1 MSLLGVIKS
10 WFSGGGSSRLYIID
24 GAQLVGSGSAVER
37 LSPRDQVHV
46 LQQLSRF
53 AEKESID
60 IQVAFEGRSLREVA
74 HGGEYGGV
82 KVFFAD
88 KQAALQ
94 DMILDL
100 VRSGARRQKV
110 VLVTN
115 NRQLEEKAART
126 GAQTLRPSTLRKA
139 MENGGGE
146 RGDRGERGG
155 DRGDRGDRGPRR
167 GRRQR
172 GRGGRYREGDG
183 GGRGPSSDQ
192 QQPSSSGQQEA
203 VPSDFP
209 GTEAPAPARAPA
221 QSAIPDPAR
230 DAVRDLID
238 LVE

>member
-139 MENGGGE
+139 MENGGGGE
-146 RGDRGERGG
+146 RGDRGDRGG

-183 GGRGPSSDQ
+183 GGRGPSDQ

-203 VPSDFP
+203 APSEFP
-209 GTEAPAPARAPA
+209 GTEAPTQTPT

>member
-1 MSLLGVIKS
+1 MSLLDMVKS
-10 WFSGGGSSRLYIID
+10 WFSGGGSGRLYVID
-24 GAQLVGSGSAVER
+24 GAQMVGSGSAVER

-139 MENGGGE
+139 MENGGGGD
-146 RGDRGERGG
+146 RGDRGDRGG

-183 GGRGPSSDQ
+183 GGRAPSDQQ
-192 QQPSSSGQQEA
+192 QQPSSGQQEP
-203 VPSDFP
+203 VPSEFP
-209 GTEAPAPARAPA
+209 GTEAPVRTPAP
-221 QSAIPDPAR
+221 SSIPDPAR